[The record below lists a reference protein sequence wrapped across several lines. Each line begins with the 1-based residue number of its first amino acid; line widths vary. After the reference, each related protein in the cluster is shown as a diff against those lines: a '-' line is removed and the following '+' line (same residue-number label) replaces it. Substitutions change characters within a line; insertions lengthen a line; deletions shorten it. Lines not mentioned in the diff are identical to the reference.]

1 MEGKRVIQSLSIKN
15 LLSYGSEGVEL
26 ELQPLNVLIG
36 PNASGKSNFLKVF
49 RLLQALPTNVSVPII
64 AEGGISD
71 WLWKGAEKSTL
82 AELCSSLNI
91 GDEETLRHDI
101 QIGVS
106 AHKIRVVDEEIN
118 WLLQIQGRTDTIPF
132 YSYKYYNPKIATAL
146 HEANVQTYTNLFPIA
161 QHEFSDLQSILA
173 QRTDPVNYPDLY
185 RLANIYKQIAM
196 YADVNFGRNTPARQP
211 QKADLDSTYLFEDG
225 SNLALVINDLQNR
238 PGVMRDIIARFKRFN
253 PRVQDIITRV
263 SYGTVQ
269 IFIEEEGL
277 QQTLPATRLSDG
289 TLRYLFLLVL
299 LCHPEP
305 PPIICIEEPELGLH
319 PDMIRS
325 IAELLLEASQR
336 TQIILT
342 THSDLLV
349 SALSETPEAI
359 VICEHDGD
367 SSTLRRLEPDKLNL
381 WLEKYSLGELWL
393 KGEIGGTRW

>member
-1 MEGKRVIQSLSIKN
+1 MEGSRVIQSIAVDN
-15 LLSYGSEGVEL
+15 LLSYGSEGVAL
-26 ELQPLNVLIG
+26 ELQPLNVIIG
-36 PNASGKSNFLKVF
+36 PNASGKSNFLEAF
-49 RLLQALPTNVSVPII
+49 RLLQAAPQDISKPII
-64 AEGGISD
+64 SGGGINQ
-71 WLWKGAEKSTL
+71 WMWKGKPQGVIANISIYLHLASWRNLHHRFAFQEITNHLYMISETIELIKSVYSERQL
-82 AELCSSLNI
+82 LYHNVVGRAQLSPYINNDNLP
-91 GDEETLRHDI
+91 
-101 QIGVS
+101 VS
-106 AHKIRVVDEEIN
+106 
-118 WLLQIQGRTDTIPF
+118 
-132 YSYKYYNPKIATAL
+132 KYG
-146 HEANVQTYTNLFPIA
+146 EPITVRM
-161 QHEFSDLQSILA
+161 EDLSFAQSILA
-173 QRTDPVNYPDLY
+173 QRSDPMIYPDLSL
-185 RLANIYKQIAM
+185 LANTYKKIAM

-238 PGVMRDIIARFKRFN
+238 PGVMRDIIARFKKFN